1 MCLDHS
7 TPVETGIFASW
18 LLVCTYSMISGL
30 NQELSMLL
38 NFFSLFSFHLECRER
53 ERENRCRELP
63 SSGSSP
69 LVCNSPVGWAEPRN
83 PEIHPGLPYGWLGPN
98 LLGHHQLP
106 PRAHLQEA
114 VSEVE

>member
-7 TPVETGIFASW
+7 APVETGIFESW

-53 ERENRCRELP
+53 ERTGAE
-63 SSGSSP
+63 SFHP
-69 LVCNSPVGWAEPRN
+69 LVHPHLSATAQWAGLN
-83 PEIHPGLPYGWLGPN
+83 PETQKSIRGSHMGG
-98 LLGHHQLP
+98 
-106 PRAHLQEA
+106 
-114 VSEVE
+114 